1 MMADQVES
9 DDPSQR
15 RSPVPGEPVPLAAAS
30 GERSSLRA
38 PGEPRGLRLT
48 ASASRRNAPD
58 RSTASPARQAP
69 DSPVVVPQ
77 QEPPAVRSGRWGWA
91 VGVGVGVVLV
101 LVCAAVL
108 LRPAGRPDT
117 EPVRAV
123 DAGAAAPARG
133 EFDPPVALAADS
145 EYVETEVVDGSD
157 DLLVTHWIS
166 TQAPMDGFRVRP
178 PSGPGLDGLSVDVED
193 LVVAAD
199 GVPVRVDD
207 LRLDVPQVLAAA
219 HRLYVRYRLAGALE
233 RTGSVRGRALA
244 TVTSLG
250 IDFDGQLLPR
260 TQSFP
265 DGRVMTLACLARA
278 ARAVP
283 ASCGADEDGTW
294 RLESAGDEVP
304 VTVIAQFDLA
314 ATR

>member
-1 MMADQVES
+1 MADQVES

-30 GERSSLRA
+30 GERSSSRA

-58 RSTASPARQAP
+58 RSSAPPARQAP

-199 GVPVRVDD
+199 GVPVRVED

-219 HRLYVRYRLAGALE
+219 HRLGARSRAGHRDLA
-233 RTGSVRGRALA
+233 
-244 TVTSLG
+244 G

-283 ASCGADEDGTW
+283 ASCGADEDGIW